1 MDAQDAQDNQEATL
15 LHDKPTPAMILCG
28 FADVLDCKPA
38 ASRKIL
44 YILCIHVIKPSAHM

>member
-44 YILCIHVIKPSAHM
+44 YILCIHIIKPSAHM